1 MITQELS
8 SEENHFYR
16 LVVSTIRGDF
26 IFSSESW
33 WDGGNIGN
41 FKLTYKSADED
52 STENIFYSNHDK
64 KQFNSIN
71 SSKHLHW
78 NLKIDSNIISEEDYC
93 KVKLTYKLPWF
104 PISKREIIFEHS
116 VKGGILLEVND
127 SSLFRNKKQFY
138 VNEDYIKYIKGLNY
152 KKEDVDNLPIGIYKL
167 EDTYR
172 KNTLQF
178 NLKYD
183 E

>member
-1 MITQELS
+1 MVTQELS
-8 SEENHFYR
+8 SEKYHFYR
-16 LVVSTIRGDF
+16 LVISTSRGDF

-33 WDGGNIGN
+33 WNGGNIGN
-41 FKLTYKSADED
+41 FKLTYKSIDEE
-52 STENIFYSNHDK
+52 SIENIFYSNHDE
-64 KQFNSIN
+64 KQFNSLN
-71 SSKHLHW
+71 SSKHLQW
-78 NLKIDSNIISEEDYC
+78 DLKIDSNIRSDEDYC

-127 SSLFRNKKQFY
+127 SSLFRGKKQFY